1 MVFVVAFD
9 VSAGYVFP
17 EYFPKSCD
25 FLIVLQTVQTQKKQS
40 ISFVLFRKFLLDNGH
55 KYLQGA
61 VVPEY
66 ANAD

>member
-55 KYLQGA
+55 KYLQVA
-61 VVPEY
+61 VVPES
-66 ANAD
+66 ANAH